1 MTREYD
7 DFSTSEGAGKGL
19 GHEEG
24 FSQPGLDTLWEWGHG
39 LADSQWEI
47 RGGGCSGSASRQ
59 ERRESGSDKPAW
71 GNGTLVDHLLRGLVE
86 KDLAGKGHLERHLR
100 HKYRQHL
107 AASTLRNTLCIVSS
121 FLGFL
126 EDAGGRLE
134 ELTRGDLE
142 GFIEHEQDRDLK
154 ASTVN
159 ARMKVVKAF
168 VRFLIDQGVVDSE
181 VLSRRLTIKVAEGL
195 PRAIPPED
203 IRRLL
208 GVIEDVRDRAMVM
221 VLLRTGM
228 RIGELLHTRVE
239 DVLMEERKILIFE
252 PQKNRLGRVVYLSD
266 DAVEALQGWL
276 ERRDP
281 QKVSLFYARGKEGM
295 SYGTARKMF
304 YTYLVRAGLAD
315 KGYSLHCLRHSFA
328 TGLLNAGMRLEC
340 LQVLLGHSDLEMTR
354 RYAKLTDKT
363 REEQYFRAMEKILKE
378 ENDVCDELDREL
390 QALFEEE
397 EFLDPHGEEVP
408 EQP

>member
-1 MTREYD
+1 MTR
-7 DFSTSEGAGKGL
+7 
-19 GHEEG
+19 G
-24 FSQPGLDTLWEWGHG
+24 FSQPGLGSLWESGDG
-39 LADSQWEI
+39 LADSHWEI
-47 RGGGCSGSASRQ
+47 TAGSCSGSARSQGRMV
-59 ERRESGSDKPAW
+59 SSSDEPA
-71 GNGTLVDHLLRGLVE
+71 GGHGTLVDHLLRGFVG

-107 AASTLRNTLCIVSS
+107 TASTLRNTLYIVSS
-121 FLGFL
+121 FLGFV
-126 EDAGGRLE
+126 EDGGSHVE
-134 ELTRGDLE
+134 GLTRGDLE
-142 GFIEHEQDRDLK
+142 AFIEHEQDRDLQ

-168 VRFLIDQGVVDSE
+168 VRFLIDQRVVDSE
-181 VLSRRLTIKVAEGL
+181 VLSRRLTIKVPEGL

-208 GVIEDVRDRAMVM
+208 GVIEDVRDRAMVV

-252 PQKNRLGRVVYLSD
+252 TQKNRLGRVVYLSD
-266 DAVEALQGWL
+266 DALEALKGWL

-281 QKVSLFYARGKEGM
+281 QKVSLFYARGKAGM

-315 KGYSLHCLRHSFA
+315 KGYSLHCLRH
-328 TGLLNAGMRLEC
+328 NA
-340 LQVLLGHSDLEMTR
+340 
-354 RYAKLTDKT
+354 
-363 REEQYFRAMEKILKE
+363 
-378 ENDVCDELDREL
+378 
-390 QALFEEE
+390 
-397 EFLDPHGEEVP
+397 EFLIMPSGVSDHDLDSYHG
-408 EQP
+408 